1 MNYEFTRLKRRV
13 EELEKRMEQL
23 EKMLAEKKK
32 PGPKPKVQ
40 TNG

>member
-13 EELEKRMEQL
+13 EELEKRMEKL

-32 PGPKPKVQ
+32 PGPKPKEK
-40 TNG
+40 